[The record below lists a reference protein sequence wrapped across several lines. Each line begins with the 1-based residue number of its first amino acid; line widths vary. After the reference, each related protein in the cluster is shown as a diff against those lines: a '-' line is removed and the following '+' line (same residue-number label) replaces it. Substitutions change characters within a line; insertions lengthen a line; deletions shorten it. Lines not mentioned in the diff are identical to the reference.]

1 MTGLVILGFAI
12 INSNAAITWLSQT
25 VVGDE
30 AVLTNNI
37 LAMIIVVA
45 KVNGLTWSKE
55 KATSCLGLF
64 IGKFLGIWS
73 IVFLFKWIPFVGN
86 GINSGGSRYM
96 TEVLGWAT
104 YIFITECGGNALN
117 LSDKDIDSLWDKALR
132 LSNAHK
138 KNIYKHM
145 NACDK
150 QEFLNVIS
158 QLSQLTQLKN
168 VEDTENSLETLTK
181 KLEEIVGKY
190 LTMQLLF
197 AKINQ

>member
-1 MTGLVILGFAI
+1 
-12 INSNAAITWLSQT
+12 
-25 VVGDE
+25 
-30 AVLTNNI
+30 
-37 LAMIIVVA
+37 
-45 KVNGLTWSKE
+45 
-55 KATSCLGLF
+55 
-64 IGKFLGIWS
+64 
-73 IVFLFKWIPFVGN
+73 
-86 GINSGGSRYM
+86 
-96 TEVLGWAT
+96 
-104 YIFITECGGNALN
+104 
-117 LSDKDIDSLWDKALR
+117 
-132 LSNAHK
+132 
-138 KNIYKHM
+138 M